1 MSEVID
7 IMERDKNK
15 DDWIYI
21 TTVKQNKN
29 ILKTDR
35 ESAIY
40 PNYNSLIE
48 EGDKTSYL

>member
-7 IMERDKNK
+7 IMERDRNK

-21 TTVKQNKN
+21 TTVKKKKSIQ
-29 ILKTDR
+29 KTDR

-40 PNYNSLIE
+40 HNYNSLIE